1 MVSPSAIPSIE
12 GWEQWI
18 PNPVAV
24 QTLPYFVT
32 AILLVIGVMTLGSSK
47 SNSDL
52 PIVNPVGPFSLTYTG
67 AKKTFRNSAL
77 KLLQHGK
84 SLYSGKPF
92 RMITDMGELI
102 ILPSA
107 VADEIRNESKL
118 SFQKHTYIDFHGKI
132 DGFQGLSQD
141 ALNNKTLIQVA
152 RKQLTKSLSKVTEP
166 LSEETTVALSLNLGE
181 SPEWRKI
188 HAKPAILDII
198 SRISS
203 RVFLGD
209 ELCRNEDW
217 LDITKSYT
225 VAAFT
230 AAQDLRLFP
239 SAIRP
244 FVHWFLPQCR
254 SLRAMRRRAKEVIA
268 PVIEKR
274 NQIKKEA
281 VANGQPVPKF
291 NDAIEW
297 IEEEALKPDY
307 DPANFQL
314 TLSVV
319 AIHTSSDLMQQV
331 IMDLAENPQY
341 IQPLRDEVISVLR
354 AEGWKKSALYNMKL
368 LDSAIKESQRLKPI
382 TMASMTRYVTD
393 DLTLSNGL
401 HLKRG
406 DRLAVDSSGMWD
418 SSESGYA
425 DARRWDPYRFLS
437 MRSEA
442 AGGAKENAALLVAT
456 SAGHLGFG
464 HGEHS
469 CPGRFF
475 AANEIKIALCHLLV
489 KYDWKLA
496 PGAGTAPDLS
506 GLNMSANLDAELLI
520 RRRQTVEIDVDSL

>member
-67 AKKTFRNSAL
+67 AKKTFRKSAL

-92 RMITDMGELI
+92 RMITDMGEFI
-102 ILPSA
+102 ILPNT
-107 VADEIRNESKL
+107 VADEIRNEPKL
-118 SFQKHTYIDFHGKI
+118 SFHKHIYIDFHGKI
-132 DGFQGLSQD
+132 DGFQGLAQD

-152 RKQLTKSLSKVTEP
+152 RKQLTKSLAKVTEP
-166 LSEETTVALSLNLGE
+166 LSEETTVALSVNLGE

-188 HAKPAILDII
+188 HAKPVILDII

-209 ELCRNEDW
+209 ELCRNEEW
-217 LDITKSYT
+217 LHITKSYT

-230 AAQDLRLFP
+230 AAQDLRMFP
-239 SAIRP
+239 SVIRP
-244 FVHWFLPQCR
+244 LVHWFVPQCR
-254 SLRAMRRRAKEVIA
+254 SLRALRRRAKEIMA

-274 NQIKKEA
+274 NRIKREA
-281 VANGQPVPKF
+281 VASGQPVPKF

-297 IEEEALKPDY
+297 IEEEALKADY

-331 IMDLAENPQY
+331 VMDLAENPQY
-341 IQPLRDEVISVLR
+341 IQPLRDEVVGVLR

-382 TMASMTRYVTD
+382 TMASMNRFVTD

-406 DRLAVDSSGMWD
+406 ERVVVDSSAMWD
-418 SSESGYA
+418 SASWSGYA
-425 DARRWDPYRFLS
+425 DARRWDPYRFLT
-437 MRSEA
+437 MRSEE
-442 AGGAKENAALLVAT
+442 GKENGALLVST

-496 PGAGTAPDLS
+496 PGASTTPDLS
-506 GLNMSANLDAELLI
+506 GLNMNANLGAELLV